1 MNVLVRKLELMFR
14 PTGYTLLKMLS
25 RRIIRI
31 VAITLALFVL
41 TTTILG
47 YEGTLERQNIPPAYS
62 PNTLDF

>member
-1 MNVLVRKLELMFR
+1 
-14 PTGYTLLKMLS
+14 MLS

-47 YEGTLERQNIPPAYS
+47 YEATLERQNIPPAYS